1 MDTPNISEE
10 EVEKGRKQISQVN
23 LMKDKVS
30 PYWPIGRKGP
40 SCIVQG
46 RDLSLFWPFF
56 YIVHV
61 QIVNKYLH
69 TTFKEDGYPVR

>member
-1 MDTPNISEE
+1 
-10 EVEKGRKQISQVN
+10 
-23 LMKDKVS
+23 MKDKVS

-56 YIVHV
+56 YIKHV
-61 QIVNKYLH
+61 QIVN
-69 TTFKEDGYPVR
+69 TFKEDGYPVR

>member
-10 EVEKGRKQISQVN
+10 EEKGRKQISQVN

-56 YIVHV
+56 YI
-61 QIVNKYLH
+61 QYMSKIVNKYPL
-69 TTFKEDGYPVR
+69 TFKEDGYPVR